1 MQWQGLSL
9 WVTLR
14 HPTSRHVPSTW
25 MPTQPGV
32 LYFTK
37 ALAGPL
43 VAEVN

>member
-1 MQWQGLSL
+1 
-9 WVTLR
+9 LR
-14 HPTSRHVPSTW
+14 HATSRHVPSTW
-25 MPTQPGV
+25 MPMQPGV